1 MSITVERMAENSLEK
16 RVWIFNP
23 VIKGDK
29 LKIILNRYEQQTRP
43 TKRHKFKVSGKVYES
58 FRPYSGLLRKDVHI
72 PADVALEAFNWV
84 VNSYVEDIL

>member
-1 MSITVERMAENSLEK
+1 MSITIERMAENGLEK
-16 RVWIFNP
+16 KVWRFHP

-29 LKIILNRYEQQTRP
+29 LKIILKGYEQQTRP

-72 PADVALEAFNWV
+72 PADVTLEAFNWV
-84 VNSYVEDIL
+84 VDSYFEDI